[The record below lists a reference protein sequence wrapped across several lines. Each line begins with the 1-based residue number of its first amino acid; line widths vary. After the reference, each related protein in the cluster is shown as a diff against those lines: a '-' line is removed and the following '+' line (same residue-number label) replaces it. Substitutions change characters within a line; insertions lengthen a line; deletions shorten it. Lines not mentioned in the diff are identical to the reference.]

1 MRLGFLAIDNPLDRS
16 SWSGLPY
23 YALRELRRR
32 FAHVEVI
39 DTPRAD
45 WLLQRAAHLRR
56 FGLSPTREPLVA
68 EYFAQTLRPR
78 IDALKP
84 DAIVAINAVH
94 KIVGLNGRYPTVYCS
109 DGFFA
114 NIVDYYPQFSQ
125 LSPRARRNG
134 DNQQRAL
141 LATRASLC
149 LSSEWA
155 VRTAATY
162 YGQSQDRFRV
172 VPFGAN
178 FDLDPASGA
187 LRPNSGPLKLL
198 FVGYDWARKGGDLV
212 LEVFKGLR
220 ERFGDAELHIAG
232 CSPPQAQGVE
242 GVIVHGRLD
251 KSDPEQAAR
260 LEALFRDSSFFI
272 MPSRQEAYGLAYCEA
287 CAFGLPPIGADT
299 GGVGT
304 IVRDGENG
312 LLLPLDADPGDY
324 VRAIGTMWS
333 DAAAYRDLQIG
344 ARESFEARLNW
355 RAWGDQIEQELL
367 RLIGATPGARLSELA
382 QRRLDREAQLAPV
395 VDAGVKVGLG
405 GR

>member
-1 MRLGFLAIDNPLDRS
+1 MG
-16 SWSGLPY
+16 
-23 YALRELRRR
+23 
-32 FAHVEVI
+32 
-39 DTPRAD
+39 
-45 WLLQRAAHLRR
+45 
-56 FGLSPTREPLVA
+56 
-68 EYFAQTLRPR
+68 
-78 IDALKP
+78 
-84 DAIVAINAVH
+84 
-94 KIVGLNGRYPTVYCS
+94 
-109 DGFFA
+109 
-114 NIVDYYPQFSQ
+114 
-125 LSPRARRNG
+125 
-134 DNQQRAL
+134 
-141 LATRASLC
+141 
-149 LSSEWA
+149 SEMCI
-155 VRTAATY
+155 RD
-162 YGQSQDRFRV
+162 S
-172 VPFGAN
+172 
-178 FDLDPASGA
+178 
-187 LRPNSGPLKLL
+187 
-198 FVGYDWARKGGDLV
+198 
-212 LEVFKGLR
+212 FKGLR